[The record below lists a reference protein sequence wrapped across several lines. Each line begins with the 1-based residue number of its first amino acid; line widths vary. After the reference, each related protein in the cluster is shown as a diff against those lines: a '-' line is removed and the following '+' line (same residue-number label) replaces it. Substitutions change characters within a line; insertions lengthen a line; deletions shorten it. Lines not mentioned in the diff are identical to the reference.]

1 MLFEFGV
8 DLRHV
13 LVRQLCHRF
22 NLGQHGKKGAQRASM
37 NAQRPAARSDARWH
51 AGVCKPRVQ
60 RTGEGS
66 DTGCTH
72 HDGEVAS
79 APTRQEQLCAGV
91 WQAADAAG
99 RGGAVLGTS
108 CAIVRLEFSEC
119 LSCLIATS
127 LRRMGSWARYT
138 DAVAPLPTHLPS
150 SNGPTFLTI
159 FARGPRRRL
168 HH

>member
-8 DLRHV
+8 DLRHI

-22 NLGQHGKKGAQRASM
+22 NLGQHGKKGAQRARAWIGETSAFRHAM
-37 NAQRPAARSDARWH
+37 ARRRMRLPRAQR
-51 AGVCKPRVQ
+51 AG
-60 RTGEGS
+60 GDS

-72 HDGEVAS
+72 HDGEAAS
-79 APTRQEQLCAGV
+79 APTRQGQLCGGGE
-91 WQAADAAG
+91 AADEAGAA
-99 RGGAVLGTS
+99 LGTS

-150 SNGPTFLTI
+150 SNGPTCLTML
-159 FARGPRRRL
+159 ARGPRRRL
-168 HH
+168 DH